1 VKENHNR
8 VIHTSAEFVAD
19 FVPPDYFLEGV
30 LQRGFIYSLTGKT
43 GSGKTAI
50 MMLISALAATGKGL
64 RERELEHGRI
74 LYLAGENP
82 DDLRMRWLAMS
93 EHIGFDVKDI
103 EVNFVVGR
111 SPGFSDIIG
120 MITEE
125 VEEMDGVAMIV
136 VDTSVAFFEGVDENS
151 NTEALAHALL
161 LRGLTTLA
169 GRPCVIVNCHPVK
182 NASEDNLL
190 PRGGGSFLNEMDGN
204 LTAVKIDESTV
215 KMHWQGKFRGPEF
228 DPIMF
233 GLEKVTTEKIKD
245 SKGRLIPT
253 IIAKALSDSE
263 ARERQADA
271 HSNEDMVLAAMLD
284 NDKASIA
291 DIATA
296 CGWTYKGGTP
306 DKSKVQR
313 ALRGLEKGK
322 LIEKLHGK
330 YVLTAKGKKAAKAS
344 DTADDD

>member
-1 VKENHNR
+1 VKR
-8 VIHTSAEFVAD
+8 LIHTSKEFVEG

-30 LQRGFIYSLTGKT
+30 LQRRFIYSLTGKT

-50 MMLISALAATGKGL
+50 MLLISALAATGKDL
-64 RERELEHGRI
+64 KERELEHGRI

-82 DDLRMRWLAMS
+82 DDIRMRWLAMS
-93 EHIGFDVKDI
+93 DHMGFDVKDI
-103 EVNFVVGR
+103 EVNFVIGR
-111 SPGFSDIIG
+111 GPGFSDAID

-125 VEEMDGVAMIV
+125 VEALDGVAMII
-136 VDTSVAFFEGVDENS
+136 VDTSVAFFEGADENS
-151 NTEALAHALL
+151 NTEALAHALR
-161 LRGLTTLA
+161 LRGLTELA
-169 GRPCVIVNCHPVK
+169 GGPCVIVNCHPVK
-182 NASEDNLL
+182 NASDDNLL

-204 LTAVKIDESTV
+204 LTAVKIDDTTV
-215 KMHWQGKFRGPEF
+215 RLHWQGKFRGPEF

-233 GLEKVTTEKIKD
+233 GLEKVTTDLIKD

-263 ARERQADA
+263 ARERRESL

-284 NDKASIA
+284 DESASIA
-291 DIATA
+291 DIAKA
-296 CGWTYKGGTP
+296 CGWAYKGGTP

-313 ALRGLEKGK
+313 ALKGLEGKK
-322 LIEKLHGK
+322 LIEKLHDS
-330 YVLTAKGKKAAKAS
+330 YVLTAKGKKAAKMS